1 MCSDTRNKRVDEIQ
15 EEDDDVERRM
25 EKDEGVKVETWKS
38 HEGATV

>member
-15 EEDDDVERRM
+15 EKDDVERRM